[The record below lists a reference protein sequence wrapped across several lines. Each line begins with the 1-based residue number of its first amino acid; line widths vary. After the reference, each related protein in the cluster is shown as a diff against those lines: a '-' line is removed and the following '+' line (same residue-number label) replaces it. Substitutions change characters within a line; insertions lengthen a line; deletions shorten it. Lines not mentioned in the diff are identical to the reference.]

1 MGGGE
6 RHAAERICA
15 LQGVGGERGG
25 GRDTFGS
32 LAWAAGCV
40 CREQGTQESWADG
53 GGGGCLARDVSIR
66 YLKLGPFQ
74 SGRHEA
80 VC

>member
-1 MGGGE
+1 MVRG
-6 RHAAERICA
+6 A
-15 LQGVGGERGG
+15 LQGVGGDRGG
-25 GRDTFGS
+25 GREIFGS

-40 CREQGTQESWADG
+40 CIEQITQESWADG
-53 GGGGCLARDVSIR
+53 GLARDISIR
-66 YLKLGPFQ
+66 YLKLGTFQ